1 MIWYKNLFLIDDDED
16 DHEFLL
22 EAVREIDPS
31 IKCSFSFDGEKAL
44 GQLKNFNGT
53 ELPDLIILDT
63 NMPKLTGKQILVQL
77 KDDPILNSIP
87 VVMYSNFSTVSD
99 NEQLLK
105 LGAVHYLA
113 KPSKFDEFKNA
124 LMQILQTKW

>member
-16 DHEFLL
+16 DHEFFMD
-22 EAVREIDPS
+22 AIKEIDTS

-44 GQLKNFNGT
+44 GQLQQLKRS

-63 NMPKLTGKQILVQL
+63 NLPKLTGKQILIEL
-77 KDDPILNSIP
+77 KRDPVLKAIP
-87 VVMYSNFSTVSD
+87 VVMYSTFFAAGD
-99 NEQLLK
+99 NEQLMK

-113 KPSKFDEFKNA
+113 KPSKFDEFKAA
-124 LMQILQTKW
+124 LMKILQTKW